1 MCDLTCCRYQRV
13 HRGAEW
19 FYAGFFNVNE
29 DSHGRMPPSS
39 QWCWQGMMPSYAQA
53 TFTQAAPL
61 LYEGALVFADANTTY
76 AVKTNAKNYT
86 YLFPTNAPVVPRPS
100 LRKSISDRTVISPP
114 KFRINF

>member
-1 MCDLTCCRYQRV
+1 MLALLHLLCSI

-19 FYAGFFNVNE
+19 FYAGFFNVNK

-86 YLFPTNAPVVPRPS
+86 YLFQLMHTVRGPCLGSTNKLTGLVFS
-100 LRKSISDRTVISPP
+100 
-114 KFRINF
+114 